1 MAGKKESAIS
11 NEEII
16 AALLQSGT
24 IKAAAE
30 KLGITARSIYDR
42 MDNREFRAEY
52 MEAKSD
58 ILRKAV
64 YSINDKLSEAIEA
77 ITEIMNDPK
86 NNAATRLQAAQTILN
101 HAGRFSERLA
111 REEYQSRSEKKASI
125 LDGIEW

>member
-42 MDNREFRAEY
+42 MDEREFRAEY
-52 MEAKSD
+52 MEAKND